1 MLEPKVLGSH
11 RWLYSRSGVVWFD
24 TVSLAISYSTG
35 CCIVTKSCLTLAT
48 PWTTACQASLSMR
61 FPRQEYWSGLPFPSP
76 GIFLTQGLNLHSLAL
91 SHQGRPIQ
99 HVVIILLQKCKGG
112 PEREDIL
119 QHRGLHT
126 SPPFSPIKGLLAT
139 SVQRK
144 GGFLLFIHAFVHSC
158 TSPSSYRLIGEINQ
172 VFPSRGVQSNRGREK
187 GRGSSRGQHLWSA
200 TCMPPLR
207 WAYDTRDLLLASES
221 PSDAGASHPI
231 LQTRKLRLGECEAD
245 APHPILQT
253 RKLRL
258 EE

>member
-1 MLEPKVLGSH
+1 MQGWTREG
-11 RWLYSRSGVVWFD
+11 RYFTASRTAHQSPVF
-24 TVSLAISYSTG
+24 TN
-35 CCIVTKSCLTLAT
+35 KR
-48 PWTTACQASLSMR
+48 TACNQCS
-61 FPRQEYWSGLPFPSP
+61 
-76 GIFLTQGLNLHSLAL
+76 
-91 SHQGRPIQ
+91 
-99 HVVIILLQKCKGG
+99 
-112 PEREDIL
+112 
-119 QHRGLHT
+119 
-126 SPPFSPIKGLLAT
+126 
-139 SVQRK
+139 RK

-187 GRGSSRGQHLWSA
+187 GRGSSRGKHLWSA